1 MIFLF
6 WFFLLFSNCK
16 LDSPNSI
23 SFITQFKKGVQL
35 DIPEKKYLKNNNI
48 FYALNNKT
56 HKKDEN
62 KDSQKEWYYVHF
74 LSQNISDIFNQLKVK
89 RKNGIIKNAFTLF
102 LSKKQLEQI
111 SNIALVKKINP
122 EDKYFYE
129 DNFIIK

>member
-23 SFITQFKKGVQL
+23 SFITQLKKGVQL
-35 DIPEKKYLKNNNI
+35 DKPEKKYLKN
-48 FYALNNKT
+48 NNKT

-74 LSQNISDIFNQLKVK
+74 LSENISDIFNQLKVK

-122 EDKYFYE
+122 EDK
-129 DNFIIK
+129 